1 MIDWATWGTILGSI
15 AGILGGIRWLL
26 SVYFKQ
32 QERLEK
38 LKDSMLAQRISELD
52 ATVTHLKEAM
62 QAMEKRM
69 ESVESVFNV
78 AAKDLEENRA
88 ALGGLTSSLKSFVDE
103 SKSRLNAL
111 ELQLARAKVIKHGAD
126 TYIFKGEKKKS

>member
-52 ATVTHLKEAM
+52 TTVTHLKEAM

>member
-52 ATVTHLKEAM
+52 STVTHLKEAM

-111 ELQLARAKVIKHGAD
+111 ELQLARAKVVKQGAD
-126 TYIFKGEKKKS
+126 TYIFKGEKKK